1 VKFVSNNLLKI
12 GGAKA
17 VHFIE
22 DHPGL
27 YNTVLKWIHRLGL
40 YEQARAFYRR
50 VTRHNQG
57 VHSTDVS
64 SPVITTEQFLTDVDL
79 NLFVKAIKTYSKTV
93 DVAEKMYEEV
103 V

>member
-1 VKFVSNNLLKI
+1 
-12 GGAKA
+12 
-17 VHFIE
+17 
-22 DHPGL
+22 
-27 YNTVLKWIHRLGL
+27 
-40 YEQARAFYRR
+40 
-50 VTRHNQG
+50 
-57 VHSTDVS
+57 VS